1 MRLVEK
7 LVPRSYHL
15 LDYDWTPLSQNPY
28 WIAVLLTASI
38 VTWRDTG
45 VCRQASE
52 QSAVVQ
58 ILPGTRISF
67 PGSGGDTSFAD
78 DLVASRYCKCWEWAC
93 LTIRWD
99 FTWVLMMCQA
109 KKNKTP
115 QKERCM
121 FFCLKIVLHSVSGKR
136 TQRKFHTRFDLGRT
150 QWCPLPTH
158 YYLENNSM
166 WRKSAPNQLSL
177 VEMA

>member
-45 VCRQASE
+45 VFRQASE

-93 LTIRWD
+93 LTIHWD
-99 FTWVLMMCQA
+99 FTWVLMMCQNTTTPPFFMVDGVFCIPKSFA
-109 KKNKTP
+109 FGVQKNAVRLFPGKKS
-115 QKERCM
+115 
-121 FFCLKIVLHSVSGKR
+121 L
-136 TQRKFHTRFDLGRT
+136 
-150 QWCPLPTH
+150 PLPSCWIRH
-158 YYLENNSM
+158 WKFGS
-166 WRKSAPNQLSL
+166 
-177 VEMA
+177 

>member
-38 VTWRDTG
+38 VTWGDTG

-136 TQRKFHTRFDLGRT
+136 TLGNST
-150 QWCPLPTH
+150 LDSIWDALSDVHSLLITISKTIQCGENPHPT
-158 YYLENNSM
+158 N
-166 WRKSAPNQLSL
+166 
-177 VEMA
+177 